1 MNAFTNTLTNTFAG
15 DGTSVAGVALLAL
28 QVVLLVV
35 LLARLMPGRT
45 RRPPVQ
51 PVLTPRRDTTVS
63 VIVATLNEAKRIR
76 PCLDGL
82 MAQTDPLLEVLVVD
96 SRSTDGTRELV
107 EAAALRDPRIRLIT
121 DDPLPDGW
129 VGKVWALETGFRHA
143 RGDWMLGIDADTVP
157 APGLVGAVVAAVEQD
172 GFDVA
177 SFSPRFDGQSAAER
191 FVQPAML
198 VTLVYRCGAAGATQ
212 PPPDRVLANG
222 QCFLARRSLLE
233 QHGGYA
239 PARAS
244 FSDDVTLARHLAARG
259 ARVGFLDGSE
269 IIRVRAYSSLGE
281 MWREWGRSFDLKDA
295 TAVWRRWLD
304 VALVWSTQALPLPML
319 IGLSLLAF
327 TRGGVTGGEPAQNLL
342 IEALLLVNASA
353 FVVRIMMLVALRGSY
368 VQRGAPFW
376 FSWVADIAAAVRLTI
391 STARVPKRW
400 RGRSYA
406 GLVADES

>member
-1 MNAFTNTLTNTFAG
+1 
-15 DGTSVAGVALLAL
+15 
-28 QVVLLVV
+28 
-35 LLARLMPGRT
+35 
-45 RRPPVQ
+45 
-51 PVLTPRRDTTVS
+51 
-63 VIVATLNEAKRIR
+63 
-76 PCLDGL
+76 
-82 MAQTDPLLEVLVVD
+82 
-96 SRSTDGTRELV
+96 
-107 EAAALRDPRIRLIT
+107 
-121 DDPLPDGW
+121 
-129 VGKVWALETGFRHA
+129 
-143 RGDWMLGIDADTVP
+143 
-157 APGLVGAVVAAVEQD
+157 
-172 GFDVA
+172 
-177 SFSPRFDGQSAAER
+177 
-191 FVQPAML
+191 
-198 VTLVYRCGAAGATQ
+198 
-212 PPPDRVLANG
+212 
-222 QCFLARRSLLE
+222 
-233 QHGGYA
+233 
-239 PARAS
+239 
-244 FSDDVTLARHLAARG
+244 LAARG